1 MSLSAASASHHPQTF
16 TFTAHPRWREG
27 ARRRDLHPALGSG
40 CTAETGAQVKRH
52 LGSKGTSREPAPSE
66 PVSRSHEQVFFLVF
80 FFRFRF
86 PSFLAVCSV
95 HANPSLDRDC
105 QDDTSCHLGRVVS
118 PCDDKLSPACTWY
131 RARTRTH
138 ERTSSSRSCRSLDL
152 HVVSDPSVLIP
163 CLSTPRLVM
172 LFAPFLPLRPT
183 GGGGGGGEDQSPR
196 RDTHSPKQVGALA
209 HAWRCHCAVRRN
221 AGLFLSAVSLHR

>member
-1 MSLSAASASHHPQTF
+1 M
-16 TFTAHPRWREG
+16 E
-27 ARRRDLHPALGSG
+27 ARAR
-40 CTAETGAQVKRH
+40 VV
-52 LGSKGTSREPAPSE
+52 EPAPSE
-66 PVSRSHEQVFFLVF
+66 PVSRSHEQVFLVF
-80 FFRFRF
+80 FFFSFSF
-86 PSFLAVCSV
+86 PVFSRRMLCTRQSFPGSRLPRRHLV
-95 HANPSLDRDC
+95 PSW
-105 QDDTSCHLGRVVS
+105 
-118 PCDDKLSPACTWY
+118 ACGLTM
-131 RARTRTH
+131 RRQAFARMYMVPSSHTNARTH

-152 HVVSDPSVLIP
+152 HVVSDHSVLIP

-183 GGGGGGGEDQSPR
+183 GGGGGGEDQSPR